1 MFYQQLN
8 SESHSRAGGSTSST
22 TPPRLPQTIHST
34 LGARK
39 PRVGPVISSPSGIG
53 RLTPVP
59 PPGPTSIPSCTT
71 TPQTPGPA
79 DSFVVLSES
88 TLGAARAAPQSNT
101 PTTSR
106 PMTSTIVKK
115 EIPAASNRSS
125 QHQIERLLKLCAL
138 LSPDPAPAVEHPL
151 CTECTDLLL
160 ELMSNQLQDAKSDR
174 DRYAVFERDLNRE
187 RAGVATGAEGSESC
201 EAIREDIENVSMK
214 AFFSFF
220 FGSVGKIVQFR
231 WRQRSW
237 WKRKICFRLD
247 DS

>member
-1 MFYQQLN
+1 
-8 SESHSRAGGSTSST
+8 
-22 TPPRLPQTIHST
+22 
-34 LGARK
+34 
-39 PRVGPVISSPSGIG
+39 
-53 RLTPVP
+53 
-59 PPGPTSIPSCTT
+59 
-71 TPQTPGPA
+71 
-79 DSFVVLSES
+79 
-88 TLGAARAAPQSNT
+88 
-101 PTTSR
+101 
-106 PMTSTIVKK
+106 
-115 EIPAASNRSS
+115 
-125 QHQIERLLKLCAL
+125 
-138 LSPDPAPAVEHPL
+138 
-151 CTECTDLLL
+151 
-160 ELMSNQLQDAKSDR
+160 MSNQLQDAKSDR